1 MLHLE
6 VEVDDV
12 GTAVATAIA
21 AGGTEAAW
29 QPPDRDPAR
38 IRIVL
43 DPAGHPLC
51 LFVRG
56 E

>member
-12 GTAVATAIA
+12 EAAVARALALGRTA
-21 AGGTEAAW
+21 AAW

-38 IRIVL
+38 LRVVL

-51 LFVRG
+51 LFVHG